1 MSNLVYYQPGC
12 LVGRAAPATSSIG
25 STMTLAERTEAA
37 QAINDLLA
45 GASILTSISND
56 LMAEQLE
63 QLAGDALTFAQ
74 LKLLRL
80 VARRG
85 TLSVSDVAAF
95 LGVSTAA
102 ASKAVDRLVRAG
114 YLHRA
119 ASPDDRRALRVT
131 ITGEAQALLAT
142 YERATAESLTAR
154 LGTNRPAA
162 LRRLADEL
170 TRLAVD
176 IGPQAGEEMCFRCGI
191 YFRDHCLLREMR
203 LGTCYLH
210 LAERKGEVA

>member
-1 MSNLVYYQPGC
+1 
-12 LVGRAAPATSSIG
+12 
-25 STMTLAERTEAA
+25 MTLAERTEAA

-45 GASILTSISND
+45 GASILTSMSND
-56 LMAEQLE
+56 LMAAQLE
-63 QLAGDALTFAQ
+63 ELAGDALTFSQ

-102 ASKAVDRLVRAG
+102 ASKAVDRLVRSG
-114 YLHRA
+114 YLNRA

-131 ITGEAQALLAT
+131 VTGEAQALLAAH
-142 YERATAESLTAR
+142 ERAAAESLTAR
-154 LGTNRPAA
+154 LGGNRPAA
-162 LRRLADEL
+162 LRRLAGEL
-170 TRLAVD
+170 TRLAAG
-176 IGPQAGEEMCFRCGI
+176 IGPKEGDGMCFRCGI
-191 YFRDHCLLREMR
+191 YFRDRCLLREMH

>member
-1 MSNLVYYQPGC
+1 
-12 LVGRAAPATSSIG
+12 
-25 STMTLAERTEAA
+25 EE
-37 QAINDLLA
+37 
-45 GASILTSISND
+45 LT
-56 LMAEQLE
+56 
-63 QLAGDALTFAQ
+63 GDALTFSQ

-85 TLSVSDVAAF
+85 ILSVSDVASF

-102 ASKAVDRLVRAG
+102 ASKAVDRLVRSG
-114 YLHRA
+114 YLNRT

-131 ITGEAQALLAT
+131 ITGEAQALLAA
-142 YERATAESLTAR
+142 YERATAASLAAR
-154 LGTNRPAA
+154 LGGTSPAA

-176 IGPQAGEEMCFRCGI
+176 IGTKAGDEMCFRCGI
-191 YFRDHCLLREMR
+191 YFRDRCLLREMR

>member
-1 MSNLVYYQPGC
+1 
-12 LVGRAAPATSSIG
+12 
-25 STMTLAERTEAA
+25 MTPAERSEVA

-45 GASILTSISND
+45 GASILTSVSND

-63 QLAGDALTFAQ
+63 QLTGDALTFSQ

-95 LGVSTAA
+95 LGVSTTA
-102 ASKAVDRLVRAG
+102 ASKAVDRLVRSG
-114 YLHRA
+114 YLNRA
-119 ASPDDRRALRVT
+119 ASPNDRRALRVT
-131 ITGEAQALLAT
+131 ITGEAQALLAS
-142 YERATAESLTAR
+142 YERATAESLATR
-154 LGTNRPAA
+154 LGDTRPAA

-170 TRLAVD
+170 TQLAVG
-176 IGPQAGEEMCFRCGI
+176 IGTRSGVEMCFRCGI
-191 YFRDHCLLREMR
+191 YFRDRCLLREMG